1 MSEEDIKFPDVNYGA
16 ANKKKYEELKIS
28 DWSPFFGKDYWEI
41 FIFSMGYAYARGL
54 KPKKVPGTGTMP
66 ARVFLPETRHLM
78 RSLAIDHAKKVGKPD
93 PAISVIKNPKSYVKI
108 CEEYAAVGFPEVYKI
123 LEKGAGDAKPTENLL
138 AEIIKDV
145 WKERD

>member
-1 MSEEDIKFPDVNYGA
+1 MSEEDIKFPDVNYGMD
-16 ANKKKYEELKIS
+16 NKKEYETLKIS
-28 DWSPFFGKDYWEI
+28 EWSPFFGKDYWEI

-66 ARVFLPETRHLM
+66 ARVFLQETRHLM

-108 CEEYAAVGFPEVYKI
+108 CEEYAAAGLPEIYSI
-123 LEKGAGDAKPTENLL
+123 LEKRENKPTENLL
-138 AEIIKDV
+138 AEIINDV

>member
-1 MSEEDIKFPDVNYGA
+1 MSEEDIKFPDVNYGV

-54 KPKKVPGTGTMP
+54 PPKKVPGTGTMP
-66 ARVFLPETRHLM
+66 ARAFVQETRHLM

-93 PAISVIKNPKSYVKI
+93 PAISVIKNPRSYVAI
-108 CEEYAAVGFPEVYKI
+108 CEEYAAAGLPEIYSI
-123 LEKGAGDAKPTENLL
+123 LEKRENKPTENLL
-138 AEIIKDV
+138 SEIINDI

>member
-1 MSEEDIKFPDVNYGA
+1 MSEEDIKFPDVNYGMD
-16 ANKKKYEELKIS
+16 NKKKYETLKIS
-28 DWSPFFGKDYWEI
+28 EWSPFFGKDYWEI

-93 PAISVIKNPKSYVKI
+93 PAISVIKNSKDYVKI
-108 CEEYAAVGFPEVYKI
+108 CEEYAAVGFPEVYLI
-123 LEKGAGDAKPTENLL
+123 LEKGAHDKKPEENML
-138 AEIIKDV
+138 AEIIADV